1 MTLTSILN
9 EQQALTDLLLS
20 IIERNKRYV
29 ANFGYPSGHAC
40 PHCAKE
46 AFGTP
51 AILEQLAAAP
61 PGSNLAHEYCVEIA
75 DLKAKLA
82 KLQADPPS
90 IHMVQLP
97 NPKAQGDE
105 GDPANPDAPIPEPA
119 PADPANPDAKEDS
132 RASA

>member
-1 MTLTSILN
+1 MTLTSLLN
-9 EQQALTDLLLS
+9 TQQATLDLLAAT
-20 IIERNKRYV
+20 IEENKHYV
-29 ANFGYPSGHAC
+29 ANFGYPSGRAC
-40 PHCAKE
+40 PHCGKE

-51 AILEQLAAAP
+51 AILDQLAAAP

-82 KLQADPPS
+82 KLQADPPT

-97 NPKAQGDE
+97 NPKAQDD
-105 GDPANPDAPIPEPA
+105 DPANPDATEPA
-119 PADPANPDAKEDS
+119 PASDPANPDAKEDA